1 MSELYFGYASFV
13 YFVSKRGYIFQSQS
27 DNKVTFWLEGKESSD
42 EYDPYQ
48 LMYKSESD
56 CGCVVINS
64 FVLDERFKDDNSG
77 LVKALK
83 KCERKKRTIQDKTTK
98 CNKID
103 VPHCYE
109 PGHKTTIYNGEIVE
123 CKRCTDK

>member
-13 YFVSKRGYIFQSQS
+13 YFVSKRGYTLQSHA
-27 DNKVTFWLEGKESSD
+27 DNKLTFWLEGKESPD

-109 PGHKTTIYNGEIVE
+109 SGHKTTIHNGEIIE
-123 CKRCTDK
+123 CKRYTDE